1 VVRYRGRRDCREQE
15 QQPAARLVATRAVDE
30 QRSLAAAIGNHA
42 FSALVARSVK
52 QPATTTA
59 RWSAPLGLGV
69 ASNAFEASTVLAG
82 IRAEAG
88 VLVQAGFERLDE
100 FATDAEIW
108 QDQLGWLARALTP
121 DEVEG
126 LVGLSEEFES
136 AYTAAMT
143 DLAATL
149 ARQVERWTVAPMS
162 DDDLVPL
169 REVVHRRFV
178 DSEDE
183 TIEAASDLVGE
194 AEKLVS
200 EVKRWVSDAAKLEKA
215 FRQTKR
221 LAGLEK
227 QVKQISGGLG
237 KVKKIVDLANN
248 VGTLTGAL
256 GETPGGVDD
265 IAVTEAA
272 LGVLDFTISNAG
284 VPGLTQLWDEYIC
297 KAAKLCLDRLG
308 DIEEQL
314 STNDRRGGGAGA
326 ATDLRLF
333 WEQRRHEDGAF
344 DIEDAA
350 VRDPERDF
358 PGGQAMLCF
367 MWFLM
372 RHPEYNWRV
381 IPWEVEDYFVEHREL
396 FNAGARGDLWEPQ
409 STFDPWDHESS
420 GNLEDWVR
428 ENRDQVWVKLYGA
441 MPKPS

>member
-1 VVRYRGRRDCREQE
+1 MVRHPSRLDCREHE
-15 QQPAARLVATRAVDE
+15 QQPAARVIAGRAVDE
-30 QRSLAAAIGNHA
+30 QRDLAAAIGNHA
-42 FSALVARSVK
+42 FSAIVARSGE
-52 QPATTTA
+52 QAATTTA
-59 RWSAPLGLGV
+59 RWSAPLDFGI
-69 ASNAFEASTVLAG
+69 ASNAFEACTVLAG

-100 FATDAEIW
+100 FATEAEVW
-108 QDQLGWLARALTP
+108 QGQLGWLARALTP
-121 DEVEG
+121 EEVEG
-126 LVGLSEEFES
+126 LAGLSAEFES

-143 DLAATL
+143 DLAATV

-169 REVVHRRFV
+169 REAVHRRFV

-183 TIEAASDLVGE
+183 AEIEAASELVGE

-237 KVKKIVDLANN
+237 KVKKIVDLAHD
-248 VGTLTGAL
+248 VGKLTGAI

-265 IAVTEAA
+265 IAATEAA

-284 VPGLTQLWDEYIC
+284 VPGLTQLWDAYIC

-314 STNDRRGGGAGA
+314 STNDRMGGGAGA

-350 VRDPERDF
+350 VRDAEATSP
-358 PGGQAMLCF
+358 A
-367 MWFLM
+367 
-372 RHPEYNWRV
+372 
-381 IPWEVEDYFVEHREL
+381 
-396 FNAGARGDLWEPQ
+396 ARRCCASCG
-409 STFDPWDHESS
+409 S
-420 GNLEDWVR
+420 
-428 ENRDQVWVKLYGA
+428 
-441 MPKPS
+441 